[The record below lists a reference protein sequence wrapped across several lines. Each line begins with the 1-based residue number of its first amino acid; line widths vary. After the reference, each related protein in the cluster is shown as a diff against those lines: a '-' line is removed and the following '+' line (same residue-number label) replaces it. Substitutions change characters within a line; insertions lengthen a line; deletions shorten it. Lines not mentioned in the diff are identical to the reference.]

1 MTEKTA
7 IVLGAGAV
15 GLSSAYYLRKSGLDV
30 TVIDPEPL
38 AARASGHNAGW
49 LIPSMSTPVPAPGM
63 MLQAMKWM
71 TQKDSPLYVSPHLDP
86 HFAAFL
92 LKMLR
97 NCTESRF
104 TRGAATLT
112 RLSAGALDLFDG
124 LAADGV
130 EFERHADPLTM
141 LFTDPHKVEV
151 RVHELETLEG
161 QLPGFSWRH
170 MDADELKAHSP
181 VLTDKV
187 VAGIQST
194 GDQSVDP
201 ASFVKG
207 LAAACERDGVTLRL
221 GETASLVTSP
231 APFGSPSSA
240 PDGTEVSVQVGGT
253 RLRADKIVVAGGVWT
268 NEILSGIGERVALQ
282 SGKGYGY
289 DLPLVEGGPTEPV
302 YLAEGKVAITPLNDR
317 VRLAGTMGFTA
328 IDETIDK
335 VRAGGILS
343 GAREYFTDWIDR
355 AEQASV
361 EQTGAASTPWTG
373 LRPTTPDG
381 VPIIGPLKSHP
392 NVLVAT
398 GHVMLGISLGPV
410 TGRLIAELATGEN
423 SPESIS
429 DLSPERF

>member
-112 RLSAGALDLFDG
+112 RLSAGALDLFDD

-151 RVHELETLEG
+151 RVHELETLAAHGRRRAEG
-161 QLPGFSWRH
+161 PLPG
-170 MDADELKAHSP
+170 AHRQGRRRNP
-181 VLTDKV
+181 VHRRPV
-187 VAGIQST
+187 GR
-194 GDQSVDP
+194 P
-201 ASFVKG
+201 
-207 LAAACERDGVTLRL
+207 GVLRQ
-221 GETASLVTSP
+221 GP
-231 APFGSPSSA
+231 GR
-240 PDGTEVSVQVGGT
+240 
-253 RLRADKIVVAGGVWT
+253 RLRARRCD
-268 NEILSGIGERVALQ
+268 
-282 SGKGYGY
+282 
-289 DLPLVEGGPTEPV
+289 P
-302 YLAEGKVAITPLNDR
+302 
-317 VRLAGTMGFTA
+317 
-328 IDETIDK
+328 
-335 VRAGGILS
+335 
-343 GAREYFTDWIDR
+343 
-355 AEQASV
+355 
-361 EQTGAASTPWTG
+361 
-373 LRPTTPDG
+373 
-381 VPIIGPLKSHP
+381 
-392 NVLVAT
+392 AT
-398 GHVMLGISLGPV
+398 
-410 TGRLIAELATGEN
+410 R
-423 SPESIS
+423 
-429 DLSPERF
+429 